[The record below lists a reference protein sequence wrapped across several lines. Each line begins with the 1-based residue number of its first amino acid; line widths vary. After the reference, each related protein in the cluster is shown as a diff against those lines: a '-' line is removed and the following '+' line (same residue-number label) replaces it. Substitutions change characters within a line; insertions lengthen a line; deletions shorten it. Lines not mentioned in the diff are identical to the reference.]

1 MGQHLKKLQEELKE
15 TEFEIENLQE
25 KIEAL
30 KQKKELLQQQLQEVI
45 ETSGKVC
52 PVCGYTE
59 LEEEARFC
67 GNCGARLEKEEAS
80 EAWETQQVETCP
92 FCGEPLKPKA
102 RFCVSCGR
110 VIREHSL

>member
-59 LEEEARFC
+59 LEEEPDSVGTVGQDWRKKRRRKPGRHSRWKLVF
-67 GNCGARLEKEEAS
+67 S
-80 EAWETQQVETCP
+80 VEN
-92 FCGEPLKPKA
+92 L
-102 RFCVSCGR
+102 
-110 VIREHSL
+110 